1 MMTKV
6 LTTIA
11 GLAAGLAVTLALTQR
26 SSREPICDALDSER
40 ATSTIA
46 SGEALR
52 SSDPSRAP
60 KLMPAA
66 GPSLSRDPR
75 EPGYS
80 SVKLLRAGLDAQEIF
95 NNEPRDV

>member
-26 SSREPICDALDSER
+26 SSREPILMRWIRSGLR
-40 ATSTIA
+40 APSLQAKRFGAAT
-46 SGEALR
+46 R
-52 SSDPSRAP
+52 SRA

-80 SVKLLRAGLDAQEIF
+80 SVKLLLAGLDAQEIF